1 MGNQMLDT
9 ATERRPFVLVVE
21 GVPYIVGHKDY
32 EASSCEKLLP
42 RPVRDERFVTLA
54 DAASFAEYIKLH
66 GQKNSAV
73 YVSATWPAS
82 NKPLAEVVID
92 DGAAGES
99 SWRDHRAT
107 LSPVL
112 TKTFSDWRMIDQ
124 EKISQ
129 LNLCVFL
136 DRHLSG
142 HRPAGRNVRTIGC
155 RGDDLRVNALRHPE
169 GGVQKKRESGQRPR
183 PAHLQR
189 GRCRH
194 AEPDDSP
201 RVLHPG
207 EAPGRP
213 RLDVSAQGRNALPDR
228 RLREAHL
235 HAGAPRH

>member
-136 DRHLSG
+136 DRHLQDI
-142 HRPAGRNVRTIGC
+142 VR
-155 RGDDLRVNALRHPE
+155 PE
-169 GGVQKKRESGQRPR
+169 GTSAPS
-183 PAHLQR
+183 A
-189 GRCRH
+189 
-194 AEPDDSP
+194 AEVMTFASTLSDI
-201 RVLHPG
+201 
-207 EAPGRP
+207 
-213 RLDVSAQGRNALPDR
+213 
-228 RLREAHL
+228 REAHL